1 MKRVAASLVVLLISA
16 TASLAFASE
25 SSVDPVLCKALTK
38 HTPSADVAYQPG
50 VDVHGKKVV
59 PADLAD
65 QSAME
70 IPQRFDIPL
79 TASMFKLLN
88 LSTTNFP
95 FNSMN
100 RTDINL
106 GVLTVD
112 GDQVLYNGQPLSGA
126 QQENLAVLCLQ
137 PDQPQQKPTALKP

>member
-100 RTDINL
+100 R
-106 GVLTVD
+106 
-112 GDQVLYNGQPLSGA
+112 NGYKFRRVNGRWRPS
-126 QQENLAVLCLQ
+126 
-137 PDQPQQKPTALKP
+137 AL